1 MYQLKAKDSEKKS
14 YSLRLGNILKNFI
27 IDNMKKTGFKGYR
40 HLFIDCNIIDTNHFF
55 GIFIDI

>member
-1 MYQLKAKDSEKKS
+1 MYQLKAKDSEKKII
-14 YSLRLGNILKNFI
+14 LRLGNILNNFI